1 MLHADEGGGMSKIIA
16 SAAIRGA
23 QKMAREAE
31 EMLEKA
37 IAEKGE
43 NFSFEFPDTAYYLPM
58 FYALT
63 GLAVKNLSDMRV
75 ALGMIKE
82 MLHPEPEEE
91 LWTPYLGEALD
102 SGMATLFSEE
112 IVMAIRYI
120 YGLEPVTDPDTG
132 YTYNGF
138 ITDTIQRN
146 LGIQLVD
153 GTMPGFAAIIG
164 AAPDDDTAVKI
175 IRELQEKNI
184 LIFLSGQVN
193 GNSMT
198 KQLLRKGVELG
209 WETRIV
215 PVGPD
220 TEHTIYPLNWSIRAS
235 LIYGGRKPG
244 DFKGHLNYT
253 KGRVFA
259 FALVLG
265 ELDDMKWSN
274 GAGAV
279 NMGYPAI
286 CDTDVPVIHP
296 TGVCTYEEVEKELD
310 HARIVQKAIEVRGLK
325 ITVEKPPIP
334 VAYGP
339 AFEGER
345 IRKEDT
351 FIEFGG
357 SRTASFEWVR
367 MKEMDEIEDGRVEI
381 VGSNYQEAYD
391 KGGQMP
397 LAIIIDVAGR
407 KMQKDFEGVIER
419 KIHHNIN
426 EAQGVWHMGQRDINW
441 MRISNN
447 AKKEG
452 FTLEHLG
459 ILNATMT
466 HSRFRSIVDKVQV
479 TIYTDEEDVLKLR
492 EEARIS
498 YKERDQRL
506 GGLVDEAVDTFYSCL
521 LCQSFAP
528 SHVCV
533 ISPERLGLC
542 GAYNWLDCKAAFEI
556 DPTGGNQPIQKGT
569 LIDTR
574 FGRYTGIDEYLKKAS
589 GGAVETLNLYTIMEN
604 PMTSCGCFECIVAII
619 PEANGVMVVN
629 RGHTGMTPAG
639 MKFSTLAG
647 TVGGGTQNPGFMGIG
662 RNFIVSKKFLA
673 GDGGIKRIVW
683 MTKNLKESLRE
694 SFEKRAAEEGVPDLF
709 DKIADESIC
718 EDPEKLLEF
727 LTGLS
732 HPALEMEPMF

>member
-1 MLHADEGGGMSKIIA
+1 MSKLIA

-23 QKMAREAE
+23 QRITKEAE

-37 IAEKGE
+37 LAEKGGS
-43 NFSFEFPDTAYYLPM
+43 FSFEFPDTAYYLPM
-58 FYALT
+58 IYAMT
-63 GLAVKNLSDMRV
+63 GFPVKTISDMRV

-82 MLHPEPEEE
+82 MLHPEPEEQI
-91 LWTPYLGEALD
+91 WTPYLGEALD
-102 SGMATLFSEE
+102 SGMATLLSEE
-112 IVMAIRYI
+112 IIMAIRYI
-120 YGLEPVTDPDTG
+120 YGLEPAVDPETG

-138 ITDTIQRN
+138 VTDTIQRN

-164 AAPDDDTAVKI
+164 AAPDDDTAVRI

-184 LIFLSGQVN
+184 LIFLSGHVN
-193 GNSMT
+193 GNSVA

-215 PVGPD
+215 PVGPE

-244 DFKGHLNYT
+244 DFKSHLKYT
-253 KGRVFA
+253 KDRVFA

-274 GAGAV
+274 GAGAI

-286 CDTDVPVIHP
+286 CDTDIPVIHP
-296 TGVCTYEEVEKELD
+296 SGVCIYEEVEKEQD
-310 HARIVQKAIEVRGLK
+310 HSKIVQKAIEVRGLK

-345 IRKEDT
+345 IRKEDM

-357 SRTASFEWVR
+357 ARTPSFEWVR
-367 MKEMDEIEDGRVEI
+367 MREMDEIEDGRVEVI
-381 VGSNYQEAYD
+381 GNNWKETYD
-391 KGGQMP
+391 KGGKMP
-397 LAIIIDVAGR
+397 LAIVIDVAGR

-419 KIHHNIN
+419 KVHHNIN
-426 EAQGVWHMGQRDINW
+426 EAQGIWHMGQRDINW
-441 MRISNN
+441 IRINNN
-447 AKKEG
+447 AQREG

-459 ILNATMT
+459 IINATMT

-479 TIYTDEEDVLKLR
+479 TIYTDEEDVLRLQ
-492 EEARIS
+492 EEARKS

-542 GAYNWLDCKAAFEI
+542 GAYSWLDCRAAFEI
-556 DPTGGNQPIQKGT
+556 DPTGGNQPIPKGEI
-569 LIDTR
+569 IDAR

-619 PEANGVMVVN
+619 PEANGVMIVN
-629 RGHTGMTPAG
+629 RGHTGMTPVG

-647 TVGGGTQNPGFMGIG
+647 TVGGGTQSPGFMGIG

-673 GDGGIKRIVW
+673 GDGGIRRIVW

-694 SFEKRAAEEGVPDLF
+694 AFDKRAAEEGAPDLF
-709 DKIADESIC
+709 DKIADETVC
-718 EDPEKLLEF
+718 EDSEKLLEF
-727 LTGLS
+727 LTGVG

>member
-1 MLHADEGGGMSKIIA
+1 MSKIIA
-16 SAAIRGA
+16 TAAIRGA
-23 QKMAREAE
+23 QRTARQAE
-31 EMLEKA
+31 EMLQKA

-43 NFSFEFPDTAYYLPM
+43 HFSFEFPDTAYYLPL

-63 GLAVKNLSDMRV
+63 GFAVKTLADMRV
-75 ALGMIKE
+75 VLGTLKE
-82 MLHPEPEEE
+82 MLHPEPPDE

-102 SGMATLFSEE
+102 SGVATLFSEE
-112 IVMAIRYI
+112 IIMAIRHI
-120 YGLEPVTDPDTG
+120 YGLEPAVDSETG

-164 AAPDDDTAVKI
+164 AAPDDDTAVRI

-184 LIFLSGQVN
+184 LIFLSGHVN
-193 GNSMT
+193 GNSVT
-198 KQLLRKGVELG
+198 KQLLRKGIELG

-235 LIYGGRKPG
+235 LIFGGRKPG
-244 DFKGHLNYT
+244 DFKGHLKYT
-253 KGRVFA
+253 KERVFA

-265 ELDDMKWSN
+265 ELDDLKWSN
-274 GAGAV
+274 GAGAI

-296 TGVCTYEEVEKELD
+296 TGVCTYEEVEKEFD
-310 HARIVQKAIEVRGLK
+310 HAKVVQKAIEVRGLK

-345 IRKEDT
+345 IRKEDM
-351 FIEFGG
+351 FLEFGG
-357 SRTASFEWVR
+357 ARTPSFEWVR
-367 MKEMDEIEDGRVEI
+367 MKEMEEIEDGKVEI
-381 VGSNYQEAYD
+381 IGNSWQDTYE
-391 KGGQMP
+391 KGGRMP
-397 LAIIIDVAGR
+397 LAIVIDVAGR

-426 EAQGVWHMGQRDINW
+426 EAQGIWHMGQRDINW
-441 MRISNN
+441 IRISNN

-466 HSRFRSIVDKVQV
+466 HSRFKSIVDKVRV
-479 TIYTDEEDVLKLR
+479 TIYTDEEDVLR
-492 EEARIS
+492 IQEEARKS

-556 DPTGGNQPIQKGT
+556 DPTGGNQPILKGT
-569 LIDTR
+569 QIDTR
-574 FGRYTGIDEYLKKAS
+574 FGRYTGIDDYLKKAS

-619 PEANGVMVVN
+619 PEANGVMIVN

-662 RNFIVSKKFLA
+662 RNFIISKKFLA
-673 GDGGIKRIVW
+673 GDGGIRRIVW
-683 MTKNLKESLRE
+683 MTKNLKESLKE
-694 SFEKRAAEEGVPDLF
+694 AFERRAAEEGVPDLF
-709 DKIADESIC
+709 DKIADETIC
-718 EDPEKLLEF
+718 EDPEKLVEF
-727 LTGLS
+727 LTGVG

>member
-1 MLHADEGGGMSKIIA
+1 MSKLIA

-23 QKMAREAE
+23 HVLVRQAE

-43 NFSFEFPDTAYYLPM
+43 SFLFEFPDTAYYLPM
-58 FYALT
+58 IYAMT
-63 GLAVKNLSDMRV
+63 GFPVKTLSDMKA
-75 ALGMIKE
+75 ALGMAKE
-82 MLHPEPEEE
+82 LLHPEPDMA
-91 LWTPYLGEALD
+91 LWKPYLGEALD
-102 SGMATLFSEE
+102 SGMATLFAEE
-112 IVMAIRYI
+112 IIMAMRYI
-120 YGLEPVTDPDTG
+120 NGLEPMVDAETG
-132 YTYNGF
+132 YVYNGF

-153 GTMPGFAAIIG
+153 GTMPGFAAVLG

-175 IRELQEKNI
+175 VRELQEKNI
-184 LIFLSGQVN
+184 LTFLSGHVN
-193 GNSMT
+193 GNSVT

-215 PVGPD
+215 PVGPE
-220 TEHTIYPLNWSIRAS
+220 TEHTIYPLNWSVRAS
-235 LIYGGRKPG
+235 LIFGGKKPG
-244 DFKGHLNYT
+244 DFKAHLRYT
-253 KGRVFA
+253 KDRVFA

-265 ELDDMKWSN
+265 ELDDIKWTT
-274 GAGAV
+274 GAGAI
-279 NMGYPAI
+279 NMGYPAL

-296 TGVCTYEEVEKELD
+296 TGVCIYEEVDKEFD
-310 HARIVQKAIEVRGLK
+310 HNKIVQRAIEVRGLK
-325 ITVEKPPIP
+325 IIVEKPPIP
-334 VAYGP
+334 VSYGP

-345 IRKEDT
+345 IRKEDM

-357 SRTASFEWVR
+357 ARTPSFEWVR
-367 MKEMDEIEDGRVEI
+367 QREMEEIEDGKITV
-381 VGSNYQEAYD
+381 VGNNWQEKYEQ
-391 KGGQMP
+391 GGKMP
-397 LAIIIDVAGR
+397 LGIVIDVAGR
-407 KMQKDFEGVIER
+407 KMQKDFESVIER
-419 KIHHNIN
+419 KVHHNIN
-426 EAQGVWHMGQRDINW
+426 EAQGIWHMGQRDINW
-441 MRISNN
+441 IRINHN
-447 AKKEG
+447 AKREG

-459 ILNATMT
+459 IINATMT
-466 HSRFRSIVDKVQV
+466 HTRFKSIVDKVQV
-479 TIYTDEEDVLKLR
+479 TIYTDEEDVLR
-492 EEARIS
+492 IQEEARS
-498 YKERDQRL
+498 AYKERDQRL

-556 DPTGGNQPIQKGT
+556 DPTGGNQPISKGD

-604 PMTSCGCFECIVAII
+604 PMTSCGCFECIIAIV
-619 PEANGVMVVN
+619 PEANGVMIVQ
-629 RGHTGMTPAG
+629 RGHTGMTPVG

-683 MTKNLKESLRE
+683 MTKNLKESLKE
-694 SFEKRAAEEGVPDLF
+694 AFEKRAAEEGAPGLLE
-709 DKIADESIC
+709 KIADETIC
-718 EDPEKLLEF
+718 EDSEKLLEF
-727 LTGLS
+727 LASVG
-732 HPALEMEPMF
+732 HPALEMEPML

>member
-1 MLHADEGGGMSKIIA
+1 MSKLIA

-23 QKMAREAE
+23 HVLVRQAE

-43 NFSFEFPDTAYYLPM
+43 SFLFEFPDTAYYLPM
-58 FYALT
+58 IYAMT
-63 GLAVKNLSDMRV
+63 GFPVKTLSDMKA
-75 ALGMIKE
+75 ALGMAKE
-82 MLHPEPEEE
+82 LLHPEPDMA
-91 LWTPYLGEALD
+91 LWKPYLGEALD
-102 SGMATLFSEE
+102 SGMATLFAEE
-112 IVMAIRYI
+112 IIMAMRYI
-120 YGLEPVTDPDTG
+120 NGLEPMVDAETG
-132 YTYNGF
+132 YVYNGF

-153 GTMPGFAAIIG
+153 GTMPGFAAVLG
-164 AAPDDDTAVKI
+164 AAPDDDIAVKI
-175 IRELQEKNI
+175 VRELQEKNI
-184 LIFLSGQVN
+184 LTFLSGHVN
-193 GNSMT
+193 GNSVT

-215 PVGPD
+215 PVGPE
-220 TEHTIYPLNWSIRAS
+220 TEHTIYPLNWSVRAS
-235 LIYGGRKPG
+235 LIFGGKKPG
-244 DFKGHLNYT
+244 DFKAHLRYT
-253 KGRVFA
+253 KDRVFA

-265 ELDDMKWSN
+265 ELDDIKWTT
-274 GAGAV
+274 GAGAI
-279 NMGYPAI
+279 NMGYPAL

-296 TGVCTYEEVEKELD
+296 TGVCIYEEVDKEFD
-310 HARIVQKAIEVRGLK
+310 HNKIVQRAIEVRGLK

-334 VAYGP
+334 VSYGP

-345 IRKEDT
+345 IRKEDM

-357 SRTASFEWVR
+357 ARTPSFEWVR
-367 MKEMDEIEDGRVEI
+367 QREMEEIEDGKVTV
-381 VGSNYQEAYD
+381 VGNNWQEKYEQ
-391 KGGQMP
+391 GGKMP
-397 LAIIIDVAGR
+397 LGIVMDVAGR
-407 KMQKDFEGVIER
+407 KMQKDFESVIER
-419 KIHHNIN
+419 KVHHNIN
-426 EAQGVWHMGQRDINW
+426 EAQGIWHMGQRDINW
-441 MRISNN
+441 IRINHN
-447 AKKEG
+447 AKREG

-459 ILNATMT
+459 IINATMT
-466 HSRFRSIVDKVQV
+466 HTRFKSIVDKVQV
-479 TIYTDEEDVLKLR
+479 TIYTDEEDVLR
-492 EEARIS
+492 IQEEARS
-498 YKERDQRL
+498 AYKERDKRL

-556 DPTGGNQPIQKGT
+556 DPTGGNQPISKGD

-604 PMTSCGCFECIVAII
+604 PMTSCGCFECIVAIV
-619 PEANGVMVVN
+619 PEANGIMIVQ

-673 GDGGIKRIVW
+673 GDGGLKRIVW
-683 MTKNLKESLRE
+683 MTKNLKESLKE
-694 SFEKRAAEEGVPDLF
+694 AFEQRAAEEGAPGLLE
-709 DKIADESIC
+709 KIADETIC
-718 EDPEKLLEF
+718 EDSEKLLEF
-727 LTGLS
+727 LAGVG
-732 HPALEMEPMF
+732 HPALEMEPML

>member
-1 MLHADEGGGMSKIIA
+1 MSKLIA

-23 QKMAREAE
+23 HVLVKQAE

-43 NFSFEFPDTAYYLPM
+43 GFVFEFPDTAYYLPM
-58 FYALT
+58 IYAMT
-63 GLAVKNLSDMRV
+63 GFPVKTLSDMKI
-75 ALGMIKE
+75 ALGMAKE
-82 MLHPEPEEE
+82 LLHPEPDMA
-91 LWTPYLGEALD
+91 LWKPYLGEALD
-102 SGMATLFSEE
+102 SGMATLFAEE
-112 IVMAIRYI
+112 IIMALRYVN
-120 YGLEPVTDPDTG
+120 GLEPMVDSETG
-132 YTYNGF
+132 YVYNGF

-153 GTMPGFAAIIG
+153 GTMPGFAAVVG

-175 IRELQEKNI
+175 VRELQEKNI
-184 LIFLSGQVN
+184 LTFLSGHVN
-193 GNSMT
+193 GNSVT
-198 KQLLRKGVELG
+198 KQLMRKGVELG

-220 TEHTIYPLNWSIRAS
+220 TEHTIYPLNWSVRAS
-235 LIYGGRKPG
+235 LIFGGKKPG
-244 DFKGHLNYT
+244 DFKAHLKYT
-253 KGRVFA
+253 KDRVFA

-265 ELDDMKWSN
+265 ELDDIKWTT
-274 GAGAV
+274 GAGAI
-279 NMGYPAI
+279 NMGYPAM

-296 TGVCTYEEVEKELD
+296 TGVCIYEEVDKEFD
-310 HARIVQKAIEVRGLK
+310 HNRIVQRAIEIRGLK

-334 VAYGP
+334 VSYGP

-345 IRKEDT
+345 IRKEDM

-357 SRTASFEWVR
+357 ARTPSFEWVR
-367 MKEMDEIEDGRVEI
+367 QREMEEIEDGKVTV
-381 VGSNYQEAYD
+381 VGSNWQEKYEQ
-391 KGGQMP
+391 GGKMP
-397 LAIIIDVAGR
+397 LGIVIDIAGR
-407 KMQKDFEGVIER
+407 KMQKDFEAVIER

-441 MRISNN
+441 IRINNN

-459 ILNATMT
+459 VINATMT
-466 HSRFRSIVDKVQV
+466 HTRFKSIVDKVQV
-479 TIYTDEEDVLKLR
+479 TIYTEEEDVLR
-492 EEARIS
+492 IQEEARAA
-498 YKERDQRL
+498 YRERDQRL
-506 GGLVDEAVDTFYSCL
+506 GGLVDEAVDIFYSCL

-556 DPTGGNQPIQKGT
+556 DPTGGNQPITKGD

-574 FGRYTGIDEYLKKAS
+574 FGRYTGIDDYLKKAS

-604 PMTSCGCFECIVAII
+604 PMTSCGCFECIIAIV
-619 PEANGVMVVN
+619 PEANGVMIVQ

-662 RNFIVSKKFLA
+662 RNFIISKKFLA

-683 MTKNLKESLRE
+683 MTKNLKESLKE
-694 SFEKRAAEEGVPDLF
+694 AFEKRAEEEGAPGLL
-709 DKIADESIC
+709 DKIADETIC
-718 EDPEKLLEF
+718 EDSEKLLEF
-727 LTGLS
+727 LASVG
-732 HPALEMEPMF
+732 HPALEMEPML